1 MKDKRITDMERD
13 ARKALGLG
21 RGSEQAT
28 AVLAVY
34 LSKRVD
40 GFDLDEFL
48 GLLRTVQDK
57 NPNRKAVSR
66 WKESFPGRV
75 IDRVKRIKEQV
86 PDQGPPEPV

>member
-1 MKDKRITDMERD
+1 MP
-13 ARKALGLG
+13 G
-21 RGSEQAT
+21 RPLASAGAPNKPRL
-28 AVLAVY
+28 VLAVY

-48 GLLRTVQDK
+48 GLLRTVRDK

-86 PDQGPPEPV
+86 PDR